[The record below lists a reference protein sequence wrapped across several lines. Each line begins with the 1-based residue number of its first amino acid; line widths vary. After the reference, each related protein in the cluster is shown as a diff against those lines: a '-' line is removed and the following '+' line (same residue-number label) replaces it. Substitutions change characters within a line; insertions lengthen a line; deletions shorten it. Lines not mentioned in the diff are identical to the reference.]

1 MINKLRRRFILVA
14 MLSTVVVLI
23 AIVGGMNI
31 MNYRQLQADADRTNK
46 MITDNNGTFPNN
58 NGGDRNAPKPGDDN
72 QGGNDGSTTKQDTV
86 GAKSDSGNTDQQNTT
101 GKSGNGSADQ
111 QDTTGAKSDSG
122 SADNR
127 KPDGN
132 QPPEPPQGGKQNG
145 GSNPGQPGD
154 PGKQPSGDMGEMSP
168 EAPFETRYF
177 SVVLDASGK
186 VTSTNLNNI
195 AAVSEDQAEEL
206 AQKVMKAGESNG
218 FIGIYRYAKAA
229 QSDGTLIAFTD
240 CNKALDTFYKN
251 MRISGLV
258 SLAGVV
264 AVFILVVIFSRLV
277 FRPVAESYQKQKQF
291 ITDASHE
298 IKTPLTIIDANVEV
312 IEMMSGENK
321 WTKSTKNQVKR
332 LASLAGQL
340 ITLSKMDEGDGM
352 ADKMR
357 FSMTDAVIDTA
368 SSFES
373 VAETRGRKL
382 VCDIEENL
390 YYVGEEKRIREMFG
404 IFLDNAVKYST
415 EGSEIHVSLERKGRK
430 IIYQISNETDQIAKG
445 NQDVLFERFY
455 RSDASRNS
463 ATGGSGIGLSVAK
476 AVAEA
481 HHGKLTAES
490 KDGKSLTIMLTV
502 GPVV

>member
-1 MINKLRRRFILVA
+1 M
-14 MLSTVVVLI
+14 
-23 AIVGGMNI
+23 
-31 MNYRQLQADADRTNK
+31 
-46 MITDNNGTFPNN
+46 
-58 NGGDRNAPKPGDDN
+58 
-72 QGGNDGSTTKQDTV
+72 
-86 GAKSDSGNTDQQNTT
+86 
-101 GKSGNGSADQ
+101 
-111 QDTTGAKSDSG
+111 
-122 SADNR
+122 
-127 KPDGN
+127 
-132 QPPEPPQGGKQNG
+132 
-145 GSNPGQPGD
+145 
-154 PGKQPSGDMGEMSP
+154 
-168 EAPFETRYF
+168 
-177 SVVLDASGK
+177 VLDASGK

-206 AQKVMKAGESNG
+206 AQKVMKAGESKG
-218 FIGIYRYAKAA
+218 FIGIYCYAKAA

-264 AVFILVVIFSRLV
+264 AVFVLVVIFSRLV
-277 FRPVAESYQKQKQF
+277 FRPIAESYQKQKQF

-298 IKTPLTIIDANVEV
+298 IKTPLTIIDAYVEV

-340 ITLSKMDEGDGM
+340 ITLSKMDEGDGA
-352 ADKMR
+352 ADKMK
-357 FSMTDAVIDTA
+357 FSMTDAVIDTT

-373 VAETRGRKL
+373 VAETKGRKL

-390 YYVGEEKRIREMFG
+390 YFVGEEKRIREMFG

-415 EGSEIHVSLERKGRK
+415 EGSEIYVSLERKGRK

-490 KDGKSLTIMLTV
+490 KDGKSLTITLTV
-502 GPVV
+502 GPAV